1 MVACNG
7 REWAQ
12 APPARRALPGVVDV
26 WRADLAGAAQ
36 IYGELLS
43 EDERARVRRFIRTE
57 HGGHWATAR
66 GILRA
71 MLAGYLDAD
80 PRSLRFELGAHGKP
94 ALVGAEATLRFNI
107 SHARDTALYVIAAGR
122 EVGVDV
128 EHEDRRV
135 DAVAVARRIF
145 GVREAERLS
154 ALDPL
159 SQQRQFLRAWVRHE
173 AIVKC
178 LGTGIGAYRS
188 EDSGADAPWV
198 AALEVGP
205 HTVGAVAAAGAPPE
219 LRCWQWPA

>member
-1 MVACNG
+1 MVDSNG

-26 WRADLAGAAQ
+26 WRADLAGASQ
-36 IYGELLS
+36 TYGELLS
-43 EDERARVRRFIRTE
+43 EDERARVSRFIRTE
-57 HGGHWATAR
+57 HGGYWATAR

-71 MLAGYLDAD
+71 LLAGYLDAD
-80 PRSLRFELGAHGKP
+80 PRSLRFELGDHGKP
-94 ALVGAEATLRFNI
+94 ALAGAETTLRFNT
-107 SHARDTALYVIAAGR
+107 SHARGTALYAIASGC

-128 EHEDRRV
+128 EHEGRCV

-145 GVREAERLS
+145 GAREAERLR

-159 SQQRQFLRAWVRHE
+159 SQKRQFLRAWVRHE

-178 LGTGIGAYRS
+178 LGTGIGADRS

-198 AALEVGP
+198 TALEVGP
-205 HTVGAVAAAGAPPE
+205 HTVGAVAASGAPPE